1 MNIAD
6 NLNTV
11 IKFLIF
17 FIEKSV
23 LRRVNKLITKHIIP
37 ETNSA
42 PVYTV

>member
-1 MNIAD
+1 MNKAD

-23 LRRVNKLITKHIIP
+23 LRKVNKLIAKHIIQ